1 MNLKGKK
8 RIAPFAL
15 LMLLG
20 ASCAKNEVPE
30 QPAPDNGGEKP
41 SAAFTINAGISDSS
55 EPKGRATVDP
65 QDGKSFKWQN
75 GDKFDLYLSSDFS
88 KKNVFTIDDA
98 SISTDGKSAKFT
110 CTDFTKPEGD
120 NAYLAFYPSEKFS
133 YADGTFSFTIPSLS
147 QTENNNTEHLKDAV
161 AIMASGDNIENN
173 ILFKHKTALFRF
185 GIANNGAETLNV
197 KSVELVSAANCFGT
211 TYSYKTSD
219 KKDSFGGATK
229 TLVLNFVNSV
239 SVNKSGDLKA
249 YALSMPGESVGTKL
263 TLVIT
268 KSDDSEVSVDI
279 PVADKASTFEA
290 GKYYSFSFTYVNG
303 ALNFE
308 SLNVEDS
315 WTEDKQENEN
325 PAAYYVLS
333 GTDALSGVTVYKNDG
348 TTELTKLGNDY
359 LIPVGDPSFKFTIN
373 ESTEDNK
380 VMISTS
386 RMKVKRTVSDANVT
400 YECSEVSSDVQFVLA
415 DEKVEQG
422 YYYNSDGKCTQFPTY
437 GDVQTIAIVFKVGM
451 GEGDSKEDYDGK
463 FADAEIKG
471 YAIALKDAVPDG
483 AEVAWAAV
491 DEDVTE
497 IENVTDLNNNLFNG
511 FKNTKSIKV
520 KSDYQ
525 TKYPAFY
532 NAVNNNGLQAPE
544 SSSGWYL
551 PSLGQ
556 LNALYSNF
564 VINDFMNIE
573 GAEPFGKEDNSRYWS
588 SSEYYADW
596 AGVKACTKH
605 LNYGT
610 NTDPWFH
617 DNRTSDAYVRSILT
631 F

>member
-20 ASCAKNEVPE
+20 ASCANNEVPE

-41 SAAFTINAGISDSS
+41 STTFTINAGISDSS

-65 QDGKSFKWQN
+65 QNGKSFKWQK

-88 KKNVFTIDDA
+88 KKNVFAIDVA

-147 QTENNNTEHLKDAV
+147 QAENNNTEHLKDAV

-185 GIANNGAETLNV
+185 GIANKGTEDLNV
-197 KSVELVSAANCFGT
+197 KSVELVSEANCFGT

-219 KKDSFGGATK
+219 KKDSFGGATN

-268 KSDDSEVSVDI
+268 KSDGSEVSVDI
-279 PVADKASTFEA
+279 PVADKVSTFEA

-303 ALNFE
+303 ALSFE

-359 LIPVGDPSFKFTIN
+359 LIPVGDPSFKFTVAK
-373 ESTEDNK
+373 STEDNK
-380 VMISTS
+380 VMTSTS
-386 RMKVKRTVSDANVT
+386 RMKVKRTVSEANVT

-437 GDVQTIAIVFKVGM
+437 GEVQTIAIVFKVGM

-471 YAIALKDAVPDG
+471 YAIALKDASELVQWGPQEKIDG
-483 AEVAWAAV
+483 LVNGTPWG
-491 DEDVTE
+491 D
-497 IENVTDLNNNLFNG
+497 FRYNG
-511 FKNTKSIKV
+511 FQNTNVV
-520 KSDYQ
+520 KSLEGFGQD
-525 TKYPAFY
+525 TYPAFY
-532 NAVNNNGLQAPE
+532 NAVNYDVTAPDA
-544 SSSGWYL
+544 SSGWYL
-551 PSLGQ
+551 PSIIQ
-556 LNALYSNF
+556 LHDAIVNLP
-564 VINDFMNIE
+564 NIE
-573 GAEPFGKEDNSRYWS
+573 TLLNDAGGSYFGQDYDARFWTSTQGEDN
-588 SSEYYADW
+588 
-596 AGVKACTKH
+596 GTVKACYRHIIKNGNNDKWWH
-605 LNYGT
+605 EKT
-610 NTDPWFH
+610 N
-617 DNRTSDAYVRSILT
+617 NGYVRSILT